1 MLHSMPELRAAASA
15 EGFTNAQHD
24 LDGILRRAPLLL
36 RYQGRFAPS
45 LALSSLL
52 QGSADRK
59 LRLVNDGSETLLV
72 WGSRTVPLDSLG
84 NLMINFRR
92 GKNPFPYL
100 SARAVLE
107 GAQPAGS
114 LRGKIVVV
122 GAWAQ
127 GLGDIHQDPAGWSL
141 HGLEVHATII
151 DNILSGSFITRPDW
165 ARGAELAA
173 IILLGILSTWL
184 LSQSGFVLSLL
195 TVLAGSG
202 GCYLGARAL
211 LQTSGVFISP
221 LIPMLT
227 PVMVMTVLSLL
238 KYGIEARKVRQRN
251 RDLIE
256 AQDALIVSMSALA
269 EARDREMGGHVQ
281 RTQYYV
287 ETLARHLATLPH
299 YHDLDEASIDLIAKS
314 APLHDI
320 GKVGIPD
327 SILLKPGRL
336 TADEFSVM
344 KTHTL
349 IGAAAIT
356 RAMQGSARPESL
368 EFLHF
373 ARQMIESH
381 HEKWDGS
388 GYPHGLSGADI
399 PLAGRLMALADVYD
413 ALVFKRVYKRPF
425 THEEAQEAIL
435 AESGHHFDPEVI
447 AAFTAK
453 NEDFRRISR
462 MFADEPTDAAR
473 GEVEAEDTLGEV
485 GKVAELL
492 VPGAD

>member
-1 MLHSMPELRAAASA
+1 
-15 EGFTNAQHD
+15 
-24 LDGILRRAPLLL
+24 
-36 RYQGRFAPS
+36 
-45 LALSSLL
+45 
-52 QGSADRK
+52 
-59 LRLVNDGSETLLV
+59 
-72 WGSRTVPLDSLG
+72 
-84 NLMINFRR
+84 
-92 GKNPFPYL
+92 
-100 SARAVLE
+100 
-107 GAQPAGS
+107 
-114 LRGKIVVV
+114 
-122 GAWAQ
+122 
-127 GLGDIHQDPAGWSL
+127 
-141 HGLEVHATII
+141 
-151 DNILSGSFITRPDW
+151 
-165 ARGAELAA
+165 
-173 IILLGILSTWL
+173 
-184 LSQSGFVLSLL
+184 
-195 TVLAGSG
+195 
-202 GCYLGARAL
+202 
-211 LQTSGVFISP
+211 
-221 LIPMLT
+221 
-227 PVMVMTVLSLL
+227 
-238 KYGIEARKVRQRN
+238 
-251 RDLIE
+251 
-256 AQDALIVSMSALA
+256 
-269 EARDREMGGHVQ
+269 MGGHVQ
-281 RTQYYV
+281 RTQHYV

-327 SILLKPGRL
+327 SILHKPGRL
-336 TADEFSVM
+336 TAAEFSVM